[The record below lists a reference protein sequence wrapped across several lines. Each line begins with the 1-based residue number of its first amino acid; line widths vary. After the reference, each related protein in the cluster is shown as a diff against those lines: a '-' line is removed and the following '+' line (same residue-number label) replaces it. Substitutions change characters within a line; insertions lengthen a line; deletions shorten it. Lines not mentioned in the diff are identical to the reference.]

1 MLVFVKE
8 RHPLSWADL
17 CAVAANQY
25 DVKIKWQSSTSRHID
40 FAPDTQNRKQDVTLF
55 IIPAE
60 HDADPQSI
68 ILNRFS
74 FIEGIVSEAIE
85 LAGPQD
91 GAEDRMRA
99 FFHAHWEE
107 LDSTLDALISML
119 RRQAIPLGPPD
130 GNSSNSKPT
139 PGATNTS
146 SKDVATLPPDTRV
159 DGIIGR
165 LGSVSTTVETTDDE
179 PEIIPHHGSAEN
191 PITSI
196 SWITASRLREAERA
210 AGRQMGMQTTATT
223 IDDYEEGDCKMQSHD
238 PSSPNKHQPANTMDT
253 LYTPTDP
260 NLTGSQ
266 ALPFLQNCIDRV
278 AQVAVLTGNSEEAI
292 RRHLSEHTLYFNAV
306 LHVLDQAFHLP
317 VTFPPPAVGTDNTSG
332 TTLTATHA
340 PEPDYFTTHDPSLGY
355 YNPYL
360 TMDPQN
366 QGSHFD
372 YPAIP
377 HGETSGTTL
386 DADQDAM
393 YDAGSHGTQTQ
404 GRY

>member
-223 IDDYEEGDCKMQSHD
+223 IDDYEEGDVSLLPEPTVTPLTVSYRRGIPIGSENGNGSDSATEALSHD
-238 PSSPNKHQPANTMDT
+238 SSEGTNSSIASRPE
-253 LYTPTDP
+253 PTV
-260 NLTGSQ
+260 TRHVFQ
-266 ALPFLQNCIDRV
+266 LPFVIDGSSAARLQT
-278 AQVAVLTGNSEEAI
+278 AGGLT
-292 RRHLSEHTLYFNAV
+292 
-306 LHVLDQAFHLP
+306 LP
-317 VTFPPPAVGTDNTSG
+317 RFGSMTF
-332 TTLTATHA
+332 ATRTRI
-340 PEPDYFTTHDPSLGY
+340 ER
-355 YNPYL
+355 N
-360 TMDPQN
+360 
-366 QGSHFD
+366 
-372 YPAIP
+372 
-377 HGETSGTTL
+377 
-386 DADQDAM
+386 
-393 YDAGSHGTQTQ
+393 
-404 GRY
+404 